1 MKKLMR
7 VSKNDDEDLRAL
19 ELDRK
24 AIMAKESKE
33 QEEKFQRLKEKNE
46 RTKQKIKERDEKI
59 KNKMMSNILKN

>member
-1 MKKLMR
+1 MR

-46 RTKQKIKERDEKI
+46 RTK
-59 KNKMMSNILKN
+59 